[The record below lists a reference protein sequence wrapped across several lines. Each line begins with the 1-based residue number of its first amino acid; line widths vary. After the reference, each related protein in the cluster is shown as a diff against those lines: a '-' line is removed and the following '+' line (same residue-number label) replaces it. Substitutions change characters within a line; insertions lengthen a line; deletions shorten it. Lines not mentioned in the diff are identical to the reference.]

1 MQLAGIF
8 LLPNGTFFVE
18 LLVFAVIL
26 FLITKYIVPPLNKAM
41 EGRQEKIRT
50 ALESAE
56 QARLDAAAADDE
68 KRAALDEARG
78 QAREIIAQAN
88 HTADQIRADA
98 TAPAQAE
105 ADRIRAAGEADVAL
119 AKQRAVEEA
128 AAQMGEVVLSV
139 VEKIV
144 GREVNAASHQDLI
157 DEAIGALKASSGGK
171 A

>member
-1 MQLAGIF
+1 M
-8 LLPNGTFFVE
+8 
-18 LLVFAVIL
+18 FAVIL

-119 AKQRAVEEA
+119 AKQRAVE
-128 AAQMGEVVLSV
+128 
-139 VEKIV
+139 
-144 GREVNAASHQDLI
+144 D
-157 DEAIGALKASSGGK
+157 
-171 A
+171 